1 MFLSNIISNINS
13 DQYKYVLPSFHQKGV
28 PVILFSHKLCQTLYT

>member
-13 DQYKYVLPSFHQKGV
+13 DQYKYLLPSFHQKGGL
-28 PVILFSHKLCQTLYT
+28 VILFSRKLCQTLNT